1 MSRLTEKATAFVT
14 AIVNGDAG
22 TAHEMLIS
30 DLSREISAADLTTQL
45 DAMADDMGGVTKVGD
60 AAIILEEWPGKTE
73 NELAM
78 VYVPLEG
85 DVYSEAITLTL
96 AKSGDELRISRIEW
110 GRP

>member
-1 MSRLTEKATAFVT
+1 MSQLIEKATAFVT

-22 TAHEMLIS
+22 KAHEMLIS
-30 DLSREISAADLTTQL
+30 DLSGEISAADLTTQL
-45 DAMADDMGGVTKVGD
+45 DAIADDMGGITRVGD

-73 NELAM
+73 SELAM

-85 DVYSEAITLTL
+85 DVYSEAVTLTL
-96 AKSGDELRISRIEW
+96 AESGDELCIARIEW